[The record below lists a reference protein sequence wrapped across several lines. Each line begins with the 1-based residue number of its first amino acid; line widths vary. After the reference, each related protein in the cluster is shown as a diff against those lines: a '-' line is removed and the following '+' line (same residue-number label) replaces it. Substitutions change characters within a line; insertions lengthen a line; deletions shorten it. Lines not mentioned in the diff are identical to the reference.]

1 MKQTLD
7 PRLLRYARVTWAF
20 LAVTVVLGAAVAGL
34 AIAQA
39 TLLADVLSRAFEGAP
54 VPVQALMLLGG
65 VVLARAA
72 IAWAQD
78 VAADRASAAVKSV
91 LRRRLLA
98 RAVGLGPGWLAGER
112 SGTLATLATRGID
125 ALDGYF
131 SRYLPQLVLALI
143 VPVAV
148 LVQVLAVDWIAALT
162 IAVTLPLIPVFM
174 VLIGLY
180 TQARTERQWRLL
192 ARLSGH
198 FLDVVAGLP
207 TLKVFGRAK
216 AQAGAVRAIT
226 GEYRRATMSTLRIA
240 FLSSLALELLATL
253 SVALVAVSIGLRLAS
268 GQLDLRTALIVLIL
282 APEAYLP
289 LRQVGAHFH
298 ASASGLAAAEEVFR
312 VLETPVAAPGL
323 LTAPPGSIRVEGV
336 TVRYPERAEP
346 ALDRCSLEVA
356 PGEVVALAG
365 PERGRQVDAARG
377 AARLR
382 PAGRR
387 AGAGRRGR
395 PRRRRSRRVAA
406 PGGVGAATAGALRRD
421 DRREHPPRRSGR
433 VR

>member
-1 MKQTLD
+1 MKPLD

-20 LAVTVVLGAAVAGL
+20 LAGTVVLGAAVAGL
-34 AIAQA
+34 ALAQA
-39 TLLADVLSRAFEGAP
+39 TLLADVLSRAFEGTS
-54 VPVQALMLLGG
+54 VPVQALVLLGA
-65 VVLARAA
+65 VVLARSAV
-72 IAWAQD
+72 AWAQD
-78 VAADRASAAVKSV
+78 VAADRASAAVKST

-98 RAVGLGPGWLAGER
+98 HAVGLGPGWLAGER

-148 LVQVLAVDWIAALT
+148 LVQVLAADWIAALT

-180 TQARTERQWRLL
+180 TQARTQRQWRLL

-216 AQAGAVRAIT
+216 AQADAVRTIT

-253 SVALVAVSIGLRLAS
+253 SVALVAVSVGLRLV
-268 GQLDLRTALIVLIL
+268 GGGLELRTALLVLIL

-289 LRQVGAHFH
+289 LRQVGTHFH
-298 ASASGLAAAEEVFR
+298 ASGEGLAAAEQVFR
-312 VLETPVAAPGL
+312 VLE
-323 LTAPPGSIRVEGV
+323 
-336 TVRYPERAEP
+336 EP
-346 ALDRCSLEVA
+346 L
-356 PGEVVALAG
+356 
-365 PERGRQVDAARG
+365 PERGTV
-377 AARLR
+377 
-382 PAGRR
+382 
-387 AGAGRRGR
+387 
-395 PRRRRSRRVAA
+395 
-406 PGGVGAATAGALRRD
+406 
-421 DRREHPPRRSGR
+421 
-433 VR
+433 